1 MDFGLGLFPHSP
13 FRNRQVRR
21 EGKTM
26 GNTGM
31 DREEAVKLMESY
43 LQGESLRKHCY
54 ATEAVMRAMAERLG
68 YDPELW
74 GIVGL
79 LHDLDYEETKDR
91 PSQHGMKTA
100 EILKKKGVSPEVL
113 EAIKAHNSEAL
124 GIERKTDL
132 DIAITCS
139 ECITG
144 MVVATALVYPD
155 KRISGV
161 KASSIIKRMKQKEF
175 ARNVNRDLIRKCEE
189 VHVPLEEFAELSL
202 KAMGKISDRLGL

>member
-1 MDFGLGLFPHSP
+1 
-13 FRNRQVRR
+13 
-21 EGKTM
+21 M
-26 GNTGM
+26 GDAGIS
-31 DREEAVKLMESY
+31 REEAMKLMEEY
-43 LQGESLRKHCY
+43 LQGDSLRKHCY

-91 PSQHGMKTA
+91 PAQHGLKTA
-100 EILKKKGVSPEVL
+100 EILRGRGVSGGVI
-113 EAIKAHNSEAL
+113 EAIKAHNAETL

-144 MVVATALVYPD
+144 MVVATTLVYPD
-155 KRISGV
+155 KKIASV
-161 KASSIIKRMKQKEF
+161 KPSSIIKRMKQKEF

-189 VHVPLEEFAELSL
+189 LHVSLEEFAQLSL